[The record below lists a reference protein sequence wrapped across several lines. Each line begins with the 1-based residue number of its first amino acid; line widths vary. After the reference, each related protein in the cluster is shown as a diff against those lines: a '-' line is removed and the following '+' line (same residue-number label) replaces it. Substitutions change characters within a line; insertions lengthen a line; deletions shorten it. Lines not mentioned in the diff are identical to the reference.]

1 LAQITNGT
9 GTTAQTL
16 YTGGSSGSK
25 ITGIVLTSTDTAAQ
39 TVQVAIVYSST
50 TYILGT
56 VVVPAGAGT
65 NGSIPSVNAMAPA
78 ILPGLPIDYS
88 AKPYFL
94 LKNASDAV
102 SVAPLATITSGKII
116 SAIAIAGDF

>member
-16 YTGGSSGSK
+16 YTGGSNGSK
-25 ITGIVLTSTDTAAQ
+25 ITGIVLTSTDTSAQ

-56 VVVPAGAGT
+56 VAVPAGAGT
-65 NGSIPSVNAMAPA
+65 NGTTPAVNAMAPA
-78 ILPGLPIDYS
+78 ILPGLPIDS
-88 AKPYFL
+88 SGQPYFL
-94 LKNASDAV
+94 LKNASDTITV
-102 SVAPLATITSGKII
+102 VPLATITSGKII
-116 SAIAIAGDF
+116 SAIAVAGDF